1 MFIRSTALA
10 LLLAGCAHYSRQLA
24 IGSAGEPTKVELFD
38 ADRKRPIPLVIYGE
52 TKGETKGETAKPLA
66 IISHGYGGHN
76 TAYSFLASALV
87 RQGYLVASI
96 EHLERP
102 GDPPMANDGNLA
114 ERRRPVW
121 QIGADS
127 IGYVIRELRRERLAR
142 GDVGVVVIGHS
153 NGGDMTMLFASEHP
167 ETVRVALSLDN
178 RRMPVPR
185 TTMPRICSMRSSDF
199 AADPGVL
206 PPPGEQKTL
215 GMVITTVPVK
225 HNDMW
230 DGASAPQKQAMLA
243 VLSSCLKAPL

>member
-1 MFIRSTALA
+1 MPIRSAALV
-10 LLLAGCAHYSRQLA
+10 LLLAGCAHHPRQLA
-24 IGSAGEPTKVELFD
+24 IGTAAEPIKVKLFD
-38 ADRKRPIPLVIYGE
+38 ADRQRPVPVAIYGE
-52 TKGETKGETAKPLA
+52 TKGATAKPLA
-66 IISHGYGGHN
+66 VISHGYGGHN

-87 RQGYLVASI
+87 QQGYVVASI

-127 IGYVIRELRRERLAR
+127 IGFVIRELRREGLAR
-142 GDVGVVVIGHS
+142 NDVGVFVIGHS

-185 TTMPRICSMRSSDF
+185 TARPRICSMRSNDF
-199 AADPGVL
+199 TADPGVL
-206 PPPGEQKTL
+206 PPPGEQKAL
-215 GMVITTVPVK
+215 AMVIATVPVK

-230 DGASAPQKQAMLA
+230 DGASATQRQAMLA
-243 VLSSCLKAPL
+243 LLSACLKARPPV